1 MVVIAPGNL
10 YGSLAPALVIREIQ
24 EALAATSAK
33 CVFVCNLV
41 TKPGPTDNLS
51 VVDFASEIERLA
63 GSEFLDYV
71 VFNTD
76 EPSKELMAK
85 YAHDGEHVVQYDIS
99 ELKRQHYE
107 FRGASILAKKVWS
120 GAQSSDPI
128 AAVRSF
134 IRHDPDAV
142 ARQLMRIYFA

>member
-1 MVVIAPGNL
+1 MIDCTLGAG
-10 YGSLAPALVIREIQ
+10 GHAEGALHR
-24 EALAATSAK
+24 
-33 CVFVCNLV
+33 F
-41 TKPGPTDNLS
+41 PTLS
-51 VVDFASEIERLA
+51 VVGID
-63 GSEFLDYV
+63 
-71 VFNTD
+71 
-76 EPSKELMAK
+76 
-85 YAHDGEHVVQYDIS
+85 HDPIS

>member
-1 MVVIAPGNL
+1 M
-10 YGSLAPALVIREIQ
+10 
-24 EALAATSAK
+24 
-33 CVFVCNLV
+33 
-41 TKPGPTDNLS
+41 
-51 VVDFASEIERLA
+51 VDFASEIERLA

-76 EPSKELMAK
+76 EPSRELMAK
-85 YAHDGEHVVQYDIS
+85 YAHDGEHTVQYDIN

-107 FRGASILAKKVWS
+107 FRGAGILAKNIWA